1 MKLACV
7 IHRYGAEIA
16 GGSEA
21 HCRAIAERLSARHDV
36 TVLTSCAQDH
46 LTWRNFYPAGETRV
60 GPVRV
65 LRFPVARTRRPQRLA
80 ELSDLVFTDRA
91 SATEEHAWF
100 RENGPDVPGL
110 IDHLRQYG
118 RDFQLVLLWSYRY
131 FPSFF
136 GLPLVQ
142 DRAVLV
148 PTAEEDPLIRA
159 RSLGRF
165 FLLPKAYL
173 FLTPEERELV
183 AAAAD
188 GPLPPS
194 LILGAGLDPASKN
207 QSEPI
212 EALGLGDPFVLY
224 LGRVDRNKGCETL
237 LRCFTQY
244 FEERRSAVTLVL
256 AGPAAMPI
264 PEHPRIRALGYVDA
278 AVREALLSRARA
290 LVIPSPFES
299 LSLALLEGWNHARPA
314 LVNGRCHVLR
324 GQVRRAN
331 AGLYFDRYDDFA
343 VSLDWLLDQP
353 DAAAQLGRQGLDYV
367 ERHYRWPGVMEKLET
382 FLERT
387 VAGLAGPGLAAA
399 PHEIVPTP

>member
-7 IHRYGAEIA
+7 IHRYGAELA

-21 HCRAIAERLSARHDV
+21 HCRAIAERLADRHDV

-65 LRFPVARTRRPQRLA
+65 LRFPVARMRRPQRLA
-80 ELSDLVFTDRA
+80 ELSELVFTDRA
-91 SATEEHAWF
+91 SAEEEHEWF
-100 RENGPDVPGL
+100 RENGPDVPTL
-110 IDHLRQYG
+110 IDHLLEHG
-118 RDFQLVLLWSYRY
+118 HDFDLVLFWSYRY
-131 FPSFF
+131 YQSFF

-159 RSLGRF
+159 RSLGPY
-165 FLLPKAYL
+165 FLLPRGYL
-173 FLTPEERELV
+173 FLTLEEGELV
-183 AAAAD
+183 AAAAE

-194 LILGAGLDPASKN
+194 LIVGAGLDPAPPD
-207 QSEPI
+207 QTD
-212 EALGLGDPFVLY
+212 ALDALRFDDPVMLY

-237 LRCFTQY
+237 LRSFAQY
-244 FEERRSAVTLVL
+244 CEERQTAVTLVL

-264 PEHPRIRALGYVDA
+264 PEHPRIRALGYVDRR
-278 AVREALLSRARA
+278 VRDALLSRARA

-314 LVNGRCHVLR
+314 LVNGRC
-324 GQVRRAN
+324 
-331 AGLYFDRYDDFA
+331 
-343 VSLDWLLDQP
+343 
-353 DAAAQLGRQGLDYV
+353 
-367 ERHYRWPGVMEKLET
+367 
-382 FLERT
+382 
-387 VAGLAGPGLAAA
+387 
-399 PHEIVPTP
+399 